1 MKKRLNK
8 MLVGEWYFQTNLEHL
23 LQAGIWVWRAWMLPQ
38 KNAKQHTD
46 KASADATVAG
56 KVIVNMYRTIIT
68 KFTYYIN
75 LY

>member
-1 MKKRLNK
+1 MSVKGTDATTK
-8 MLVGEWYFQTNLEHL
+8 T
-23 LQAGIWVWRAWMLPQ
+23 
-38 KNAKQHTD
+38 AKQHTD